1 MDKVLNQL
9 RRRFIIVFMIVGG
22 AFLLL
27 AYGSIFVV
35 NVTQTVSSID
45 RDLNAVLDKAPF
57 PGLIDKDEWMQRSNC
72 IIIVRDDAG
81 VAAYNADSYDSEEL
95 EEIVKFVVAEGEES
109 FSFNGRYYKST
120 YRNLLGNDITL
131 YAVYDW
137 TADRSDLAEAGVVTA
152 LVYFFCLV
160 LLFIFGNMVAKQVV
174 EPVKHSYEQQKKLV
188 ADASHELK
196 TPIAIIGANLSL
208 ISSDPD
214 SSVAQNEHWIK
225 NIESQLG
232 RMSALV
238 SDMLE
243 LHRVDEAKNKPATSE
258 DVSEML
264 NGVLLSFEARCFEK
278 NVTLTQE
285 LQPDVK
291 LLCIKQNMERLF
303 AILMDNALKYTP
315 EGGKIDVSLKG
326 DKKNVTVDFTNYGV
340 GIAKEHLGKIF
351 DRFYRVDNART
362 QSAKQGNSFGL
373 GLSLAKSIV
382 LDHDGTITCSSDGE
396 KYVTFRI
403 ELPVK
408 QAKKKGENEP
418 RKQQSRRNP
427 KQGE

>member
-35 NVTQTVSSID
+35 NVTQTITAID
-45 RDLNAVLDKAPF
+45 KALTDVLDRTPLPAF
-57 PGLIDKDEWMQRSNC
+57 DDRVDWLQRSNC
-72 IIIVRDDAG
+72 IILVRQDET
-81 VAAYNADSYDSEEL
+81 VTAYNADTLDREDL
-95 EEIVKFVVAEGEES
+95 EEIVDRSVEDGEES
-109 FSFNGRYYKST
+109 FSIDGRYYKAT
-120 YRNLLGNDITL
+120 RRNVLGNNMTV

-137 TADRSDLAEAGVVTA
+137 TNDRADLAEAGVVTA

-174 EPVKHSYEQQKKLV
+174 EPVRKSYEQQKKLV

-208 ISSDPD
+208 IASDPD
-214 SSVAQNEHWIK
+214 STVEQNSHWFK

-232 RMSALV
+232 RMSALIA
-238 SDMLE
+238 DMLE
-243 LHRVDEAKNKPATSE
+243 LHRADEARNKPETVE
-258 DVSEML
+258 DVSGL
-264 NGVLLSFEARCFEK
+264 LGGVLLSFEARCFEK
-278 NVTLTQE
+278 KVSLTEE

-291 LLCIKQNMERLF
+291 SRCIKQNIERLY
-303 AILMDNALKYTP
+303 AIMMDNALKYTP
-315 EGGKIDVSLKG
+315 EGGRIDVTLRS
-326 DKKNVTVDFTNYGV
+326 DKKNVVIHFKNYGI
-340 GIAKEHLGKIF
+340 GIPKEHIPKIF

-362 QSAKQGNSFGL
+362 QSTQQGNSFGL

-382 LDHDGTITCSSDGE
+382 LDHDGTITCDSDGSG
-396 KYVTFRI
+396 YVDFRI
-403 ELPVK
+403 ELPLR
-408 QAKKKGENEP
+408 QEKKSGGANGLTAGGK
-418 RKQQSRRNP
+418 K
-427 KQGE
+427 

>member
-35 NVTQTVSSID
+35 NVTQTIGAID
-45 RDLNAVLDKAPF
+45 KDLNDVLDKTPSPVF
-57 PGLIDKDEWMQRSNC
+57 DDKEEWLQRSNC
-72 IIIVRDDAG
+72 IIIVRQGNEVSVYNSDNVEQDDVAG
-81 VAAYNADSYDSEEL
+81 
-95 EEIVKFVVAEGEES
+95 IVDMVVVNGEDN
-109 FSFNGRYYKST
+109 FAIQGKYYKAT
-120 YRNLLGNDITL
+120 QRNIIGNDISV

-137 TADRSDLAEAGVVTA
+137 TSDRTDLVEAGVVTG

-174 EPVKHSYEQQKKLV
+174 EPVKRSYEQQKKLV

-214 SSVAQNEHWIK
+214 STVEQNEHWFK

-232 RMSALV
+232 RMSALIT
-238 SDMLE
+238 DMLE
-243 LHRVDEAKNKPATSE
+243 LHRADDAKSKPETYE
-258 DVSEML
+258 DVSAIL
-264 NGVLLSFEARCFEK
+264 SGVLLSFEARCFEK
-278 NVTLTQE
+278 NVSLTETLQS
-285 LQPDVK
+285 DVK
-291 LLCIKQNMERLF
+291 TLCIKQNIERLY
-303 AILMDNALKYTP
+303 AIMMDNALKYTP
-315 EGGKIDVSLKG
+315 QGGSIEVVLKC
-326 DKKNVTVDFTNYGV
+326 DKKNAVIDFTNYGV
-340 GIAKEHLGKIF
+340 GIAKEHLPKLF

-362 QSAKQGNSFGL
+362 QNAQQGNSFGL

-382 LDHDGTITCSSDGE
+382 LDHDGTITCDSDGST
-396 KYVTFRI
+396 YVDFRI
-403 ELPVK
+403 ELPVRQERRGRNNK
-408 QAKKKGENEP
+408 AKI
-418 RKQQSRRNP
+418 
-427 KQGE
+427 